1 VFPGAG
7 GASSGLGPLTSVF
20 VSRPQPSA
28 RPSGGEQP
36 AATTLRRAT
45 NRLREQV
52 LALDTDGAFLGS
64 EDDLQAWLGVSRP
77 TLRQVA
83 RILEREQL
91 LTVRRGVNGGLFSQ
105 RPSGQ
110 AVADMAAVYLRSVRT
125 TLHDM
130 VRMQGVLSREAVELA
145 ARNPSAEQRAGLLAW
160 VEASESDERLGD
172 TRRFHELVIEFGRVL
187 GAITDSPTLGLLTD
201 VVLTLATT
209 PVGVRVFEDPD
220 RIRQARAYQLELARA
235 IADGDVRRAL
245 ECQRRQQEL
254 SREWIGPGGHTAA
267 FGPRADALRLD
278 PLRAAAPTAPAPTA
292 EPA

>member
-1 VFPGAG
+1 V
-7 GASSGLGPLTSVF
+7 V

-28 RPSGGEQP
+28 KPAAGEQP

-64 EDDLQAWLGVSRP
+64 EDDLRARLGVSRP

-91 LTVRRGVNGGLFSQ
+91 LIVRRGVNGGLFSQ
-105 RPSGQ
+105 RPSSQ

-145 ARNPSAEQRAGLLAW
+145 ARNPSAEQRAGPLAW
-160 VEASESDERLGD
+160 VEATQSDERQGD
-172 TRRFHELVIEFGRVL
+172 PRRFHELAIEFGRVL
-187 GAITDSPTLGLLTD
+187 GASTASPTLGLFTD

-209 PVGVRVFEDPD
+209 PMGIWIFEHRD
-220 RIRQARAYQLELARA
+220 RIDQTRAYQLELAQA
-235 IADGDVRRAL
+235 IADGDVAGAL
-245 ECQRRQQEL
+245 ECQHRWQE
-254 SREWIGPGGHTAA
+254 RFRDWIGPEGHSVA
-267 FGPRADALRLD
+267 FGPRPD
-278 PLRAAAPTAPAPTA
+278 AAPA
-292 EPA
+292 EPAS